1 MESLCPDGSPQ
12 RLHVSASGAVWSA
25 DKRTRRTLTGCFAIP
40 VGATPVGEC
49 LIPRRMS
56 LPGNAMAK
64 AIPPGEAFGHLTAG
78 LTSALPPA
86 LGPADDL
93 ATRAFPRC
101 FPEA

>member
-1 MESLCPDGSPQ
+1 
-12 RLHVSASGAVWSA
+12 
-25 DKRTRRTLTGCFAIP
+25 
-40 VGATPVGEC
+40 
-49 LIPRRMS
+49 MS
-56 LPGNAMAK
+56 LPGNVMAK

-78 LTSALPPA
+78 LTSALPLA